1 MTGDPATR
9 TAAESVGLLTDEE
22 IAAYHRDGILLVR
35 GVLSPEEVEL
45 AREGIAAVLE
55 QEGMLAKIASGV
67 DDPGRF
73 VEDFRRW
80 TEIPQIEQL
89 ALRSRAPR
97 YAAELLQRWSQDGPV
112 RFYHD
117 HVLVKE
123 GGTTQ
128 RTPWHQDQPYYNVDG
143 HGTSAWIPVDPV
155 PLGGCL
161 ELVAG
166 SHDGPWKMPRT
177 FLDGKAKWFPE
188 GSLDELPDI
197 EADRDAH
204 PIQAWQMQPGDAI
217 FFDFL
222 TIHGAPGF
230 PFQGR
235 RRVLSLRYLAGDA
248 VHAPR
253 EWVTS
258 PPFDELVGI
267 IPDGAPMDDPLF
279 PIVPVAG

>member
-1 MTGDPATR
+1 MTAM
-9 TAAESVGLLTDEE
+9 ESLLTDDE
-22 IAAYHRDGILLVR
+22 IEAYHRDGVLVVR

-45 AREGIAAVLE
+45 AREGIEAVLRE
-55 QEGMLAKIASGV
+55 GGMLTQVASGI

-80 TEIPQIEQL
+80 QQIPQIERL
-89 ALRSRAPR
+89 ALHSDVPR
-97 YAAELLQRWSQDGPV
+97 YATELLARWTPEAEPV

-123 GGTTQ
+123 GGTKQ

-155 PLGGCL
+155 PLAGCL

-188 GSLDELPDI
+188 GALEELPDI
-197 EADRDAH
+197 DEARDAYD
-204 PIQAWQMQPGDAI
+204 IRAADLAPGDAI

-248 VHAPR
+248 THAPR
-253 EWVTS
+253 DWVTS
-258 PPFDELVGI
+258 PPFDELVGV
-267 IPDGAPMDDPLF
+267 IPPGAPMDDPLF
-279 PIVPVAG
+279 PTVSSP

>member
-1 MTGDPATR
+1 MDRAPSDR
-9 TAAESVGLLTDEE
+9 LLSDDDIE
-22 IAAYHRDGILLVR
+22 AYHRDGVLVVR
-35 GVLSPEEVEL
+35 GVLTPEEVET
-45 AREGIAAVLE
+45 AREAIADVL
-55 QEGMLAKIASGV
+55 AASGLLTQV
-67 DDPGRF
+67 ASGIDDPGRF

-80 TEIPQIEQL
+80 QEFPALEQL
-89 ALRSRAPR
+89 ALHSKTPR
-97 YAAELLQRWSQDGPV
+97 YAAELLARFTEPEQAV

-117 HVLVKE
+117 HILVKE
-123 GGTTQ
+123 GGTRQ

-155 PLGGCL
+155 PLAGCL

-166 SHDGPWKMPRT
+166 SHEGPWKMPRT

-188 GSLDELPDI
+188 GSLEELPDI
-197 EADRDAH
+197 ESDRDAFD
-204 PIQAWQMQPGDAI
+204 IRAADLQPGDAI

-248 VHAPR
+248 THAPR
-253 EWVTS
+253 DWITS
-258 PPFDELVGI
+258 PPFDELVGVL
-267 IPDGAPMDDPLF
+267 PAGAPMEDPLF
-279 PIVPVAG
+279 PVVR